1 MPDFGM
7 LLNEATAVQSGLL
20 SMQMKGQVDSKIT
33 DNLDRLVSFATKKE
47 EFWAKASPS
56 PTNFSIYHSWR
67 NLRLIFSK
75 MQIRFAQAHLIHDNP
90 VVVDEAREI
99 FPDIIITIATLAS
112 IENDPTKVNSNRL
125 LELVSD
131 LRQSARSVKMI
142 DPNMELENVDREK
155 LSQVFDRLTAE
166 SDAA

>member
-7 LLNEATAVQSGLL
+7 ILNEATTVQSGLL

-33 DNLDRLVSFATKKE
+33 DNLDRLVSFAARKE
-47 EFWAKASPS
+47 EFWANASLS

-75 MQIRFAQAHLIHDNP
+75 MQIRFAQAPLVHDNP

>member
-7 LLNEATAVQSGLL
+7 ILNEATTVQSGLL
-20 SMQMKGQVDSKIT
+20 SMQINRRADTTIIE
-33 DNLDRLVSFATKKE
+33 NLDHLVSFAAQKE
-47 EFWAKASPS
+47 EFWANASPS

-75 MQIRFAQAHLIHDNP
+75 MQIRFAQAPLVHDNP
-90 VVVDEAREI
+90 AVVDEARDI
-99 FPDIIITIATLAS
+99 FPDIIVTIATLAS

-125 LELVSD
+125 LDLVSD

-142 DPNMELENVDREK
+142 DPNIELENVDREK
-155 LSQVFDRLTAE
+155 LSQVFDRL
-166 SDAA
+166 AADDSA

>member
-1 MPDFGM
+1 
-7 LLNEATAVQSGLL
+7 LT
-20 SMQMKGQVDSKIT
+20 
-33 DNLDRLVSFATKKE
+33 R
-47 EFWAKASPS
+47 
-56 PTNFSIYHSWR
+56 
-67 NLRLIFSK
+67 
-75 MQIRFAQAHLIHDNP
+75 DNP

-99 FPDIIITIATLAS
+99 FPDIIVTIATLAS

-155 LSQVFDRLTAE
+155 LSQLFDRLTAE